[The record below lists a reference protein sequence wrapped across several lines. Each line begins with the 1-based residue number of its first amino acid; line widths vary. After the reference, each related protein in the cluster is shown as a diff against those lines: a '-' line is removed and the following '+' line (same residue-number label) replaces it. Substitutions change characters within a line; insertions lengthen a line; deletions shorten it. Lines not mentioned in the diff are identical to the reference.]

1 MSLTFIDT
9 NALPREHTAQGDMKT
24 VLNEELAGAK
34 NVNAKLRWLKDGE
47 TYEAVADD
55 KHQLVYLME
64 GQAKVKLDGK
74 DYDIA
79 KGSGVYLG
87 PSETASITAIAGGEA
102 KLFQLVVPK
111 PAA

>member
-9 NALPREHTAQGDMKT
+9 NALPRVSTPQGDMKA
-24 VLNEELAGAK
+24 VLNEDLAGAK
-34 NVNAKLRWLKDGE
+34 NVNGFLRWLKDGE
-47 TYEAVADD
+47 TYDAVADD

-64 GQAKVKLDGK
+64 GQASVKLDGK
-74 DYDIA
+74 DYEIA

-87 PSETASITAIAGGEA
+87 PSETASIRALPGKDV

-111 PAA
+111 PSN

>member
-9 NALPREHTAQGDMKT
+9 NALPRVSTAQGDMKE
-24 VLNEELAGAK
+24 VLNEKLAGAQ
-34 NVNAKLRWLKDGE
+34 NVNGLLRWLKDGE
-47 TYEAVADD
+47 TYDAVADD

-64 GQAKVKLDGK
+64 GKANVKLEGK
-74 DYDIA
+74 DYEIG

-87 PSETASITAIAGGEA
+87 PSETASITAAGGSEA

-111 PAA
+111 PSK

>member
-9 NALPREHTAQGDMKT
+9 NALAREHTAQGDMKT
-24 VLNEELAGAK
+24 VLSDELAGAK
-34 NVNAKLRWLKDGE
+34 NINAKLRWLKDGE
-47 TYEAVADD
+47 TYDAVADD
-55 KHQLVYLME
+55 KHQLVYLVE
-64 GQAKVKLDGK
+64 GKASVRLDGK
-74 DYDIA
+74 DYEIS

-87 PSETASITAIAGGEA
+87 PSETASITGAGGEA